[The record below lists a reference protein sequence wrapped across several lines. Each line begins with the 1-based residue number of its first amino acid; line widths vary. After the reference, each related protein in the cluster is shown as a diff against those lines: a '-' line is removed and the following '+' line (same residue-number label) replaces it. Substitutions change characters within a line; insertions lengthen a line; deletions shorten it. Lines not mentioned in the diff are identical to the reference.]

1 MNNEKSETHIH
12 KLPTRHSFQSS
23 LAWKPLSY
31 SKLFG
36 VYGGVIQIALRSY
49 SSRQLCRP
57 VLSAWLIVA
66 LGSSCRLLQP
76 DPFLFHFFPTHEGY
90 SRSFPLEMS
99 SWPWPDHHSS
109 NFSGP
114 RCLKHE
120 PWGWD
125 TSSACEVCS
134 SLSSFARCCTIKLW
148 KARLHSIHSWNLS
161 KQRGL

>member
-1 MNNEKSETHIH
+1 MMNNEKSETHIH

-76 DPFLFHFFPTHEGY
+76 DP
-90 SRSFPLEMS
+90 
-99 SWPWPDHHSS
+99 WPDHHSS

-134 SLSSFARCCTIKLW
+134 SLSSCAM
-148 KARLHSIHSWNLS
+148 LHDQVVKSETSFNSFLESFQTKRALDGFSI
-161 KQRGL
+161 